1 MRGPFEQ
8 LFDFLNRRPLL
19 LPVVLVL
26 LLAVAAVGALR
37 INFEED
43 VFALLPRDEPL
54 VSEAQLAIKRYR
66 GLERIVVALECD
78 EPAKLAAAVDQA
90 DVALRRL
97 EGIREVVSRI
107 DQAAQQDIAELYMSK
122 AGDPGKTPLLFDEA
136 MQAQVEARLDADWYR
151 QALQAYVDGQ
161 AGAEGIKI
169 VKTFPADPFG
179 FDELTLRR
187 FEKLNSGFAG
197 KSDAQGRILSAD
209 GRLAILLLEA
219 DFPSSNT
226 GEGRALM
233 HALEDAL
240 AELPEGVTPHV
251 IGTHRSSVDNAEVLR
266 TDMHLTIAT
275 SVIAIL
281 LLFLLAFRAFTPI
294 LVTLLSVGF
303 GFAMALGS
311 QGLVRGELS
320 AITAGFAAVLLG
332 IAVDYGIHLV
342 TTYGSLDGERE
353 ERARLALRHVGRPGF
368 IAMLTTVAAVAM
380 LRFSEF
386 DGLHQLAEMA
396 VAGIAGS
403 LAFAF
408 TAGPQLLRRMGPKPR
423 AALAISGAVGA
434 LQRGRRRLRWPL
446 LGVIGAITLVS
457 AAFVP
462 SVGFDGD
469 VLNLD
474 GKSEQTRASETLVA
488 QTFGQETLS
497 RTLVVVGGN
506 ELEQALRQND
516 LAAHDLHA
524 MGAKYESAAWV
535 LPAQQ
540 TQRDNVA
547 RWRRFWSEQ
556 RIEQVHKLVTET
568 GVPHPNQ
575 PGQLLKM
582 KEGRLQAFF
591 DKLKLT
597 QEPQPLDAVQLKERP
612 VWLLLGNFISEQDGR
627 WYIGTTAQ
635 LDTSRMSELKARQPA
650 AVVLNKAAFVGRMVQ
665 FIQHDLL
672 YVGGIS
678 LLLVLAVLWLT
689 FRNPREVAIAL
700 VPVAGGMAWT
710 LGLMS
715 LIGIPFNI
723 INTLV
728 TVFIA
733 GLGIDYGIFFVQTY
747 RGSDSREHADE
758 RLKHAGAGVLVAAL
772 TTLFGFGSL
781 ALAQH
786 PALFSV
792 GVTTALGVTSALVL
806 TLAVVPTLL
815 EIRGRHG
822 S

>member
-8 LFDFLNRRPLL
+8 LFDFLNQRPLL
-19 LPVVLVL
+19 LPVVIVL
-26 LLAVAAVGALR
+26 LLVAAVIGALR
-37 INFEED
+37 IDFEED

-66 GLERIVVALECD
+66 GLERIVVALESD

-90 DVALRRL
+90 DAALRKL

-122 AGDPGKTPLLFDEA
+122 PGDPGKTPLLFDEA
-136 MQAQVEARLDADWYR
+136 MQAQVEARLNADWYR

-209 GRLAILLLEA
+209 GRLAILLVEA

-226 GEGRALM
+226 GKGRAFM
-233 HALEDAL
+233 VTLEDAL

-251 IGTHRSSVDNAEVLR
+251 IGAHRSSVDNAEVLR

-281 LLFLLAFRAFTPI
+281 LLFLLAFRALTPI

-311 QGLVRGELS
+311 QGLVHGELS

-353 ERARLALRHVGRPGF
+353 ERARLAIRHVGRPGF
-368 IAMLTTVAAVAM
+368 VAMLTTVAAVAM
-380 LRFSEF
+380 LRLSEF

-423 AALAISGAVGA
+423 AAMAIAGVVGAV
-434 LQRGRRRLRWPL
+434 QRGRRRLRWLL
-446 LGVIGAITLVS
+446 LGVMGAITLVL

-535 LPAQQ
+535 LPALQ

-556 RIEQVHKLVTET
+556 RIEQVRRLVTET

-582 KEGRLQAFF
+582 KESRLQGFF
-591 DKLKLT
+591 DKLKLVN
-597 QEPQPLDAVQLKERP
+597 EPQPLDAAQLKQRP
-612 VWLLLGNFISEQDGR
+612 VWLLLGNFISEQEGR

-635 LDTSRMSELKARQPA
+635 LDASRMGELKARQPA
-650 AVVLNKAAFVGRMVQ
+650 AVVLNKAAFVSRMVQ

-678 LLLVLAVLWLT
+678 LLLVLVVLWLT

-815 EIRGRHG
+815 EMRGRHE

>member
-8 LFDFLNRRPLL
+8 LFDSLNQRPLL
-19 LPVVLVL
+19 LPVAVAL
-26 LLAVAAVGALR
+26 LLAVAVIGALR
-37 INFEED
+37 IDFEED

-66 GLERIVVALECD
+66 GLERIVVALESD
-78 EPAKLAAAVDQA
+78 EPAKLAEAVDQA
-90 DVALRRL
+90 DNALREL

-136 MQAQVEARLDADWYR
+136 MQAQVEARLNADWYR
-151 QALQAYVDGQ
+151 KALQAYVDGQ

-209 GRLAILLLEA
+209 GRLAILLVEA

-226 GEGRALM
+226 GKGRALM

-240 AELPEGVTPHV
+240 TQLPEGVTPHV
-251 IGTHRSSVDNAEVLR
+251 IGAHRSSVDNAEVLR

-281 LLFLLAFRAFTPI
+281 LLFLLAFRALTPI

-311 QGLVRGELS
+311 QGLVHGELS

-353 ERARLALRHVGRPGF
+353 ERARLAIRHVGRPGF
-368 IAMLTTVAAVAM
+368 VAMLTTVAAVAM
-380 LRFSEF
+380 LRLSAFT
-386 DGLHQLAEMA
+386 GLHQLAEMA

-446 LGVIGAITLVS
+446 LGVIGAITLVL
-457 AAFVP
+457 AAYVP

-506 ELEQALRQND
+506 GLEQALRQND

-540 TQRDNVA
+540 TQQDNVA

-556 RIEQVHKLVTET
+556 RIEQVRRLVTET

-582 KEGRLQAFF
+582 KESRLQGFF
-591 DKLKLT
+591 DKLKLVN
-597 QEPQPLDAVQLKERP
+597 EPQPLDAAQLKQRP

-635 LDTSRMSELKARQPA
+635 LDASKMGELKARQPA

-665 FIQHDLL
+665 FIRHDLL

-733 GLGIDYGIFFVQTY
+733 GLGIDYGIFFAQTY

-806 TLAVVPTLL
+806 TLAVVPTLV
-815 EIRGRHG
+815 EIRGRHE